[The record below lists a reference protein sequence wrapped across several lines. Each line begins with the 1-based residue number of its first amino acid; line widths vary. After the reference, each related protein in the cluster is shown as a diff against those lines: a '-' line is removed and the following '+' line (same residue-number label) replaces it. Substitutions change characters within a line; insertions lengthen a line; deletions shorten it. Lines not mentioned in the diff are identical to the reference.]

1 MQCFRDAGHI
11 ALGLIAVVVLILL
24 ALIIPAMAIFTLV
37 GRTQKVQVCRGG
49 VWCVGEGCGVWGRGV
64 VCGEGVWCVGKGCG
78 VWGGVWVWGRGKG
91 LVCGERLDV
100 KREGVMYGGRDGCGK
115 RGGGKGG

>member
-24 ALIIPAMAIFTLV
+24 ALVIPAMAIFTLV

-49 VWCVGEGCGVWGRGV
+49 VWCVGEGCG
-64 VCGEGVWCVGKGCG
+64 CG
-78 VWGGVWVWGRGKG
+78 GGVA
-91 LVCGERLDV
+91 LE
-100 KREGVMYGGRDGCGK
+100 REGVGMWGM
-115 RGGGKGG
+115 

>member
-1 MQCFRDAGHI
+1 MECFRDPGHI

-24 ALIIPAMAIFTLV
+24 ALIIPAVAIFTLV

-49 VWCVGEGCGVWGRGV
+49 VWCVGEGWL
-64 VCGEGVWCVGKGCG
+64 W
-78 VWGGVWVWGRGKG
+78 RGKE

>member
-49 VWCVGEGCGVWGRGV
+49 VWCVGEGWL
-64 VCGEGVWCVGKGCG
+64 W
-78 VWGGVWVWGRGKG
+78 RGKG

-100 KREGVMYGGRDGCGK
+100 KREGVVC
-115 RGGGKGG
+115 GGGVALEREGVGMWGKA